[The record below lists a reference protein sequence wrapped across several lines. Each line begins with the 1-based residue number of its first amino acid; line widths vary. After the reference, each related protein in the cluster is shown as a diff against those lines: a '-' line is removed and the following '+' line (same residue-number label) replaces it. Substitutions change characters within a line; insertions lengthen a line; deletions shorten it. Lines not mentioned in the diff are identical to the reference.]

1 MNEKSYNMYLRMVKL
16 ACRNVRAAVCQE
28 NGITEKEQVQVKIR
42 DREGLVR
49 IVAAIMQS
57 PDSAETIY
65 ASRVEKRVVVLT
77 EASLLHPVDTTT
89 VFIQSILKSRS
100 ARICQRQLI
109 NYLMAERYLDAAWD
123 YDQQHPSQKT
133 ALNSA
138 KDVITEK
145 YSLNFLGG
153 FVFEDRPRIEPHILR
168 GLKAQAFDTRY
179 FLVTEEQNDK
189 MVDRKYASEFGIR
202 NDVFIVSAPVSFSVN
217 TVKSVQDASQKSMM
231 DVFIKRVKKS
241 ETDIITQL
249 YSTSFA
255 DMPLQKRRRRFVN
268 LASKNRDVELC
279 PEKNLAVKRQ
289 FAQIEATTKH
299 TYIMNYFND
308 HITSSDDRRVY
319 YFDQEAWMYK
329 YIWQVEGNIYSQGGN
344 IYLPDGKALEIPDSM
359 TDYEFFHRVNTVY
372 AALFG
377 FNESDVV
384 GGNNWLID
392 SIRKAYTDEGNALYR
407 LTIIDKRLEAITI
420 AREEQKKW

>member
-28 NGITEKEQVQVKIR
+28 NGITEKDQVQVKVR
-42 DREGLVR
+42 DRDGLVN

-65 ASRVEKRVVVLT
+65 ASRVEKRVVIVT
-77 EASLLHPVDTTT
+77 DVKLLHAVDTTT

-100 ARICQRQLI
+100 ARICQKQII

-123 YDQQHPSQKT
+123 YDQQHPMQKKALT
-133 ALNSA
+133 AA
-138 KDVITEK
+138 KEVITQK

-153 FVFEDRPRIEPHILR
+153 FIFDDRPRVEPHILV
-168 GLKAQAFDTRY
+168 GLKSQAFDARY
-179 FLVTEEQNDK
+179 SLVTEDQNDK
-189 MVDRKYASEFGIR
+189 MVDRKYAMDLGAR
-202 NDVFIVSAPVSFSVN
+202 NDVFLAASPVSFSVN
-217 TVKSVQDASQKSMM
+217 TVKSAQDTSQKSMI
-231 DVFIKRVKKS
+231 DVFIKRSKKS
-241 ETDIITQL
+241 ETDIISQL
-249 YSTSFA
+249 YTTSFA

-268 LASKNRDVELC
+268 LQSKNRDVELC
-279 PEKNLAVKRQ
+279 PERNLSIKRQ
-289 FAQIEATTKH
+289 FSQIEATTKH

-308 HITSSDDRRVY
+308 HIGSAEDRRLY

-329 YIWQVEGNIYSQGGN
+329 YIWQIEGNIYSQAGN
-344 IYLPDGKALEIPDSM
+344 IYLPDGKALSIPDSM

-377 FNESDVV
+377 FTDSDVV

-407 LTIIDKRLEAITI
+407 LSIIDKRLEAITI

>member
-28 NGITEKEQVQVKIR
+28 NGITEKDQVQIKIR
-42 DREGLVR
+42 DRDGLVN

-65 ASRVEKRVVVLT
+65 ATRVAKRIVVFTDLK
-77 EASLLHPVDTTT
+77 LLHPVDTTT

-100 ARICQRQLI
+100 ARICQKQVI

-123 YDQQHPSQKT
+123 YDQQHPMKKT
-133 ALNSA
+133 ALETA
-138 KDVITEK
+138 KEVITQK

-153 FVFEDRPRIEPHILR
+153 FIFDERPRIEPHILH
-168 GLKAQAFDTRY
+168 GLKSQAFDARY
-179 FLVTEEQNDK
+179 SLVTEEQNDK
-189 MVDRKYASEFGIR
+189 LVDRKFANEFGIR
-202 NDVFIVSAPVSFSVN
+202 NDVFIAATPVAFAVN
-217 TVKSVQDASQKSMM
+217 TVKSAQDSSQKSMI
-231 DVFIKRVKKS
+231 DVFIKRTKKS

-268 LASKNRDVELC
+268 LQSKNRDVEIC
-279 PEKNLAVKRQ
+279 PEKNLSVKRQ
-289 FAQIEATTKH
+289 FSQIEATTKH
-299 TYIMNYFND
+299 QYIMNYFND
-308 HITSSDDRRVY
+308 HITPSDDRRTY

-329 YIWQVEGNIYSQGGN
+329 YIWQIEGNIYSQAGN

-377 FNESDVV
+377 FTDSDVV

-407 LTIIDKRLEAITI
+407 LTIIDKRLESITN